1 MTIYSRV
8 LTVTSLLTAS
18 LVSTVLVSFSLQ
30 AAEGESQGLPLKNEA
45 LQDSSSQ
52 DNVMEVIEVT
62 SRQRK
67 ENIQEVP
74 MAITVFGEQDIEDL
88 GIERAADFIS
98 LTPNM
103 TMVEAQNAGTSFI
116 TIRGLTQ
123 VRNGE
128 SPVAISVDGVLQI
141 SPNQFNQ
148 DLYDIAQIEILKG
161 PQGALYGRNAIGGA
175 INITTKA
182 PTDELTGYAELDI
195 GNGGLKALSGAVSGL
210 MTDTINYR
218 ITASYKD
225 FDGLIDNVYL
235 NRKVD
240 FQRDK
245 NIRGRFIW
253 EPSDDFSADLRIA
266 RGETEG
272 GAVNY
277 IYQPLHGIN
286 DANDT
291 SSEIE
296 ANNIG
301 ENDRQ
306 ITSASLKLDWNIS
319 DVTSGLILAA
329 DELTEYLSGDQF
341 PYSRNTSAT
350 SPFGPNVFDGVQTQ
364 YLDTS
369 SQSAELRFTSDD
381 DKDFRWIAG
390 LYYLQTERFISSFN
404 GLDLG
409 KGIPRVERT
418 PPINDD
424 ISPATVFLADNNNN
438 QAYALFAQFNYDV
451 TDTQELSVSGRYDS
465 DTREQ
470 TNRAP
475 VSFDPNSG
483 EVREKTFSKFQP
495 KVSYVYTGL
504 PNINLYANFSE
515 GFRSGGFN
523 QSGVGALA
531 ATAGLEGVSDLYK
544 AEESSNFEVG
554 IKGLYPDISTRFN
567 ASLFNTSIDNQHYFV
582 FVGSLGAQVLTN
594 IDEVSLIGGEFD
606 FKTSVHDNIDLF
618 GSFGMTKSEIKAYSL
633 NPSDV
638 GNKAPYVPEYTINL
652 GTQIHAELF
661 SGWLSTLTLDWEQ
674 RGKQYW
680 DPSNSSPRDAINLVN
695 ARLGFNRDEGDWSVN
710 LWAKNLGNE
719 EYLAEWVLGGFAH
732 PAQER
737 TFGIELRWNME

>member
-1 MTIYSRV
+1 MTATISN
-8 LTVTSLLTAS
+8 LL
-18 LVSTVLVSFSLQ
+18 LVSFSLQ
-30 AAEGESQGLPLKNEA
+30 AEESE
-45 LQDSSSQ
+45 LQESE
-52 DNVMEVIEVT
+52 MEVIEVT

-182 PTDELTGYAELDI
+182 PTDELTGYAELDL
-195 GNGGLKALSGAVSGL
+195 GNGGLKALSGAISGP
-210 MTDTINYR
+210 MTDTLNYR

-235 NRKVD
+235 NEKVD
-240 FQRDK
+240 FQQDK

-253 EPSDDFSADLRIA
+253 QPNDDFSADLRIA

-277 IYQPLHGIN
+277 IYQPLFGIN
-286 DANDT
+286 DANDA
-291 SSEIE
+291 SLNIE
-296 ANNIG
+296 ANNLG

-319 DVTSGLILAA
+319 DVTAGLILSA
-329 DELTEYLSGDQF
+329 DELTEFLSGDQF

-381 DKDFRWIAG
+381 DSDLRWIAG
-390 LYYLQTERFISSFN
+390 LYYLQTDRFISSFN

-409 KGIPRVERT
+409 KGIPRVEKT
-418 PPINDD
+418 PPLNDD
-424 ISPATVFLADNNNN
+424 ISPATVFLADSNDN
-438 QAYALFAQFNYDV
+438 QSYAVFAQLNYDL
-451 TDTQELSVSGRYDS
+451 TDTQELSISGRYDS

-475 VSFDPNSG
+475 VSFDSNSG
-483 EVREKTFSKFQP
+483 EVREETFSKFQP

-504 PNINLYANFSE
+504 PNLSLYANFSE

-523 QSGVGALA
+523 QSGVGDLA
-531 ATAGLEGVSDLYK
+531 ASAGLSGVSDLYK
-544 AEESSNFEVG
+544 AEESSNFELG

-606 FKTSVHDNIDLF
+606 FKTELHDNIDLY
-618 GSFGMTKSEIKAYSL
+618 GSFGITDSEIKAYSL
-633 NPSDV
+633 NPADV
-638 GNKAPYVPEYTINL
+638 GNKAPYVPEYTVNL
-652 GTQIHAELF
+652 GAQFHAELF

-674 RGKQYW
+674 RGEQYW
-680 DPSNSSPRDAINLVN
+680 DPSNTSARDAINLVN

>member
-1 MTIYSRV
+1 MTIYSKV

-18 LVSTVLVSFSLQ
+18 LVSFSLQ
-30 AAEGESQGLPLKNEA
+30 AAENESQEA
-45 LQDSSSQ
+45 DVKETDLQENS
-52 DNVMEVIEVT
+52 MEVIEVT

-74 MAITVFGEQDIEDL
+74 MSITVFGEQDIEDL

-195 GNGGLKALSGAVSGL
+195 GNGGLKALSGAVSGP

-235 NRKVD
+235 NKKVD
-240 FQRDK
+240 FQSDK

-291 SSEIE
+291 SSKIE
-296 ANNIG
+296 ANNVG

-319 DVTSGLILAA
+319 DVTAGLILAA
-329 DELTEYLSGDQF
+329 DELTEFLSGDQF
-341 PYSRNTSAT
+341 PYSRNISAT

-381 DKDFRWIAG
+381 DNDFRWIAG
-390 LYYLQTERFISSFN
+390 LYYLQTDRFISSFN

-409 KGIPRVERT
+409 KGIPRVEKT

-438 QAYALFAQFNYDV
+438 QAYALFAQFNYDL

-475 VSFDPNSG
+475 VKFDANSG
-483 EVREKTFSKFQP
+483 QVREKTFSKFQP

-582 FVGSLGAQVLTN
+582 FIGSLGAQVLTN

-618 GSFGMTKSEIKAYSL
+618 GSFGMTQSEIKAYSL

-638 GNKAPYVPEYTINL
+638 GNKAPYVPEYTINF
-652 GTQIHAELF
+652 GTQLHAELF

>member
-1 MTIYSRV
+1 MTIYSKV

-18 LVSTVLVSFSLQ
+18 LVSFSLQ
-30 AAEGESQGLPLKNEA
+30 AAENESQEADVKETDLKE
-45 LQDSSSQ
+45 SS
-52 DNVMEVIEVT
+52 MEVIEVT

-74 MAITVFGEQDIEDL
+74 MSITVFGEQDIEDL

-195 GNGGLKALSGAVSGL
+195 GNGGLKALSGAVSGP

-235 NRKVD
+235 NKKVD
-240 FQRDK
+240 FQSDK

-291 SSEIE
+291 SSKIE
-296 ANNIG
+296 ANNVG

-319 DVTSGLILAA
+319 DVTAGLILAA
-329 DELTEYLSGDQF
+329 DELTEFLSGDQF
-341 PYSRNTSAT
+341 PYSRNISAT

-381 DKDFRWIAG
+381 DNDFRWIAG
-390 LYYLQTERFISSFN
+390 LYYLQTDRFISSFN

-409 KGIPRVERT
+409 KGIPRVEKT

-438 QAYALFAQFNYDV
+438 QAYALFAQFNYDL

-475 VSFDPNSG
+475 VKFDANSG
-483 EVREKTFSKFQP
+483 QVREKTFSKFQP

-582 FVGSLGAQVLTN
+582 FIGSLGAQVLTN

-606 FKTSVHDNIDLF
+606 FKTSVHENIDLF
-618 GSFGMTKSEIKAYSL
+618 GSFGMTQSEIKAYSL

-638 GNKAPYVPEYTINL
+638 GNKAPYVPEYTINF
-652 GTQIHAELF
+652 GTQLHAELF

>member
-1 MTIYSRV
+1 MTIYSKV

-18 LVSTVLVSFSLQ
+18 LVSFSLQ
-30 AAEGESQGLPLKNEA
+30 AAENESQEADVKETDLKE
-45 LQDSSSQ
+45 SS
-52 DNVMEVIEVT
+52 MEVIEVT

-74 MAITVFGEQDIEDL
+74 MSITVFGEQDIEDL

-195 GNGGLKALSGAVSGL
+195 GNGGLKALSGAVSGP

-235 NRKVD
+235 NKKVD
-240 FQRDK
+240 FQSDK

-291 SSEIE
+291 SSKIE
-296 ANNIG
+296 ANNVG

-319 DVTSGLILAA
+319 DVTAGLILAA
-329 DELTEYLSGDQF
+329 DELTEFLSGDQF
-341 PYSRNTSAT
+341 PYSRNISAT

-381 DKDFRWIAG
+381 DNDFRWIAG
-390 LYYLQTERFISSFN
+390 LYYLQTDRFISSFN

-409 KGIPRVERT
+409 KGIPRVEKT

-438 QAYALFAQFNYDV
+438 QAYALFAQFNYDL

-475 VSFDPNSG
+475 VKFDANSG
-483 EVREKTFSKFQP
+483 QVREKTFSKFQP

-582 FVGSLGAQVLTN
+582 FIGSLGAQVLTN
-594 IDEVSLIGGEFD
+594 IDEVALIGGEFD
-606 FKTSVHDNIDLF
+606 FKTSVHENIDLF
-618 GSFGMTKSEIKAYSL
+618 GSFGMTQSEIKAYSL

-638 GNKAPYVPEYTINL
+638 GNKAPYVPEYTINF
-652 GTQIHAELF
+652 GTQLHAELF

>member
-1 MTIYSRV
+1 
-8 LTVTSLLTAS
+8 
-18 LVSTVLVSFSLQ
+18 
-30 AAEGESQGLPLKNEA
+30 
-45 LQDSSSQ
+45 
-52 DNVMEVIEVT
+52 MEVIEVT

-182 PTDELTGYAELDI
+182 PTDELTGYAELDL
-195 GNGGLKALSGAVSGL
+195 GNGGLKALSGAISGP
-210 MTDTINYR
+210 MTDTLNYR

-235 NRKVD
+235 NKKVD
-240 FQRDK
+240 FQQDK

-253 EPSDDFSADLRIA
+253 QPNDDFSADLRIA

-277 IYQPLHGIN
+277 IYQPLFGVN
-286 DANDT
+286 DANDA
-291 SSEIE
+291 SLNIE
-296 ANNIG
+296 ANNLG

-319 DVTSGLILAA
+319 DVTAGLILSA
-329 DELTEYLSGDQF
+329 DELTEFLSGDQF
-341 PYSRNTSAT
+341 PYSRNISAT

-381 DKDFRWIAG
+381 DSDLRWIAG
-390 LYYLQTERFISSFN
+390 LYYLQTDRFISSFN

-409 KGIPRVERT
+409 KGIPRVEKT
-418 PPINDD
+418 PPLNDD
-424 ISPATVFLADNNNN
+424 ISPATVFLADSNDN
-438 QAYALFAQFNYDV
+438 QSYAIFAQLNYDL
-451 TDTQELSVSGRYDS
+451 TDTQELSISGRYDS

-475 VSFDPNSG
+475 ASFDSNSG
-483 EVREKTFSKFQP
+483 EVREETFSKFQP

-504 PNINLYANFSE
+504 PNLSLYANFSE

-523 QSGVGALA
+523 QSGVGDLA
-531 ATAGLEGVSDLYK
+531 ASAGLSGVSDLYK
-544 AEESSNFEVG
+544 AEESSNFELG

-606 FKTSVHDNIDLF
+606 FKTELHDSIDLY
-618 GSFGMTKSEIKAYSL
+618 GSFGITDSEIKAYSL
-633 NPSDV
+633 NPADV

-652 GTQIHAELF
+652 GAQFHAELF

-674 RGKQYW
+674 RGEQYW
-680 DPSNSSPRDAINLVN
+680 DPSNTSARDAINLVN

>member
-1 MTIYSRV
+1 MTIYSKV

-18 LVSTVLVSFSLQ
+18 LVSFSLQ
-30 AAEGESQGLPLKNEA
+30 AAENESQEADVKETDLKE
-45 LQDSSSQ
+45 SS
-52 DNVMEVIEVT
+52 MEVIEVT

-74 MAITVFGEQDIEDL
+74 MSITVFGEQDIEDL

-195 GNGGLKALSGAVSGL
+195 GNGGLKALSGAVSGP

-235 NRKVD
+235 NKKVD
-240 FQRDK
+240 FQSDQ

-291 SSEIE
+291 SSKIE
-296 ANNIG
+296 ANNVG

-319 DVTSGLILAA
+319 DVTAGLILAA
-329 DELTEYLSGDQF
+329 DELTEFLSGDQF
-341 PYSRNTSAT
+341 PYSRNISAT

-369 SQSAELRFTSDD
+369 SQSAELRFTSED

-390 LYYLQTERFISSFN
+390 LYYLQTDRFISSFN

-409 KGIPRVERT
+409 KGIPRVEKT

-438 QAYALFAQFNYDV
+438 QAYALFAQFNYDL

-475 VSFDPNSG
+475 VKFDANSG
-483 EVREKTFSKFQP
+483 QVREKTFSKFQP

-582 FVGSLGAQVLTN
+582 FIGSLGAQVLTN

-618 GSFGMTKSEIKAYSL
+618 GSFGMTQSEIKAYSL

-638 GNKAPYVPEYTINL
+638 GNKAPYVPEYTINF
-652 GTQIHAELF
+652 GTQLHAELL
-661 SGWLSTLTLDWEQ
+661 SGWLSTLTLNWEQ

>member
-1 MTIYSRV
+1 MTIYSKV

-18 LVSTVLVSFSLQ
+18 LVSFSLQ
-30 AAEGESQGLPLKNEA
+30 AAENESQEA
-45 LQDSSSQ
+45 DVKETDLQENS
-52 DNVMEVIEVT
+52 MEVIEVT

-74 MAITVFGEQDIEDL
+74 MSITVFGEQDIEDL

-195 GNGGLKALSGAVSGL
+195 GNGGLKALSGAVSGP

-235 NRKVD
+235 NKKVD
-240 FQRDK
+240 FQSDK

-291 SSEIE
+291 SSKIE
-296 ANNIG
+296 ANNVG

-319 DVTSGLILAA
+319 DVTAGLILAA
-329 DELTEYLSGDQF
+329 DELTEFLSGDQF
-341 PYSRNTSAT
+341 PYSRNISAT

-381 DKDFRWIAG
+381 DNDFRWIAG
-390 LYYLQTERFISSFN
+390 LYYLQTDRFISSFN

-409 KGIPRVERT
+409 KGIPRVEKT

-438 QAYALFAQFNYDV
+438 QAYALFAQFNYDL

-475 VSFDPNSG
+475 VKFDANSG
-483 EVREKTFSKFQP
+483 QVREKTFSKFQP

-582 FVGSLGAQVLTN
+582 FIGSLGAQVLTN

-606 FKTSVHDNIDLF
+606 FKTSVHENIDLF
-618 GSFGMTKSEIKAYSL
+618 GSFGMTQSEIKAYSL

-638 GNKAPYVPEYTINL
+638 GNKAPYVPEYTINF
-652 GTQIHAELF
+652 GTQLHAELF

>member
-1 MTIYSRV
+1 MTIYSKV

-18 LVSTVLVSFSLQ
+18 LVSFSLQ
-30 AAEGESQGLPLKNEA
+30 AAENESQEADVKETDLKE
-45 LQDSSSQ
+45 SS
-52 DNVMEVIEVT
+52 MEVIEVT

-74 MAITVFGEQDIEDL
+74 MSITVFGEQDIEDL

-195 GNGGLKALSGAVSGL
+195 GNGGLKALSGAVSGP

-235 NRKVD
+235 NKKVD
-240 FQRDK
+240 FQSDK

-291 SSEIE
+291 SSKIE
-296 ANNIG
+296 ANNVG

-319 DVTSGLILAA
+319 DVTAGLILAA
-329 DELTEYLSGDQF
+329 DELTEFLSGDQF
-341 PYSRNTSAT
+341 PYSRNISAT

-381 DKDFRWIAG
+381 DNDFRWIAG
-390 LYYLQTERFISSFN
+390 LYYLQTDRFISSFN

-409 KGIPRVERT
+409 KGIPRVEKT

-438 QAYALFAQFNYDV
+438 QAYALFAQFNYDL

-475 VSFDPNSG
+475 VKFDANSG
-483 EVREKTFSKFQP
+483 QVREKTFSKFQP

-582 FVGSLGAQVLTN
+582 FIGSLGAQVLTN

-618 GSFGMTKSEIKAYSL
+618 GSFGVTQSEIKAYSL

-638 GNKAPYVPEYTINL
+638 GNKAPYVPEYTINF
-652 GTQIHAELF
+652 GTQLHAELF

>member
-1 MTIYSRV
+1 MTIYSKV

-18 LVSTVLVSFSLQ
+18 LVSFSLQ
-30 AAEGESQGLPLKNEA
+30 AAENESQEA
-45 LQDSSSQ
+45 DVKETDLQENS
-52 DNVMEVIEVT
+52 MEVIEVT

-74 MAITVFGEQDIEDL
+74 MSITVFGEQDIEDL

-195 GNGGLKALSGAVSGL
+195 GNGGLKALSGAVSGP

-235 NRKVD
+235 NKKVD
-240 FQRDK
+240 FQSDK

-291 SSEIE
+291 SSKIE
-296 ANNIG
+296 ANNVG

-319 DVTSGLILAA
+319 DVTAGLILAA
-329 DELTEYLSGDQF
+329 DELTEFLSGDQF
-341 PYSRNTSAT
+341 PYSRNISAT

-381 DKDFRWIAG
+381 DNDFRWIAG
-390 LYYLQTERFISSFN
+390 LYYLQTDRFISSFN

-409 KGIPRVERT
+409 KGIPRVEKT

-438 QAYALFAQFNYDV
+438 QAYALFAQFNYDL

-475 VSFDPNSG
+475 VKFDANSG
-483 EVREKTFSKFQP
+483 QVREKTFSKFQP

-582 FVGSLGAQVLTN
+582 FIGSLGAQVLTN

-606 FKTSVHDNIDLF
+606 FKTSVHENIDLF
-618 GSFGMTKSEIKAYSL
+618 GSFGMTQSEIKAYSL
-633 NPSDV
+633 NPGDV
-638 GNKAPYVPEYTINL
+638 GNKAPYVPEYTINF
-652 GTQIHAELF
+652 GTQLHAELF